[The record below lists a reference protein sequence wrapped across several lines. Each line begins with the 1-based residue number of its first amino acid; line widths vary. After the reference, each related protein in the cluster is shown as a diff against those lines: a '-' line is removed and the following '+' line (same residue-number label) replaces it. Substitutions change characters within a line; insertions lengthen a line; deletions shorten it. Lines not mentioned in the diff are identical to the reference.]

1 MNTFKRISFIL
12 LNLLCG
18 LFPLL
23 VYSQEPD
30 FNSDLYK
37 NEIRNTFAFRISGQI
52 EVQTQKDLVLDLSL
66 RQQLFLDFEFLKA
79 VDLEQLKEVKEKTKE
94 MVAQAKKLRQERA
107 RAQGKKKRQEVTQEW
122 NEYLKE
128 FDSEMDRLLQPKEKE
143 IFNDMAMATE
153 FFQLGVVEFLKKHST
168 SPESA
173 GNFDDES
180 IDEIEQ
186 EIVKIEKEVWKLLL
200 KSLDTDRL
208 PEFELA
214 LNDGLPGRSPSLS
227 VLWQSLWSL
236 ENGAESSSNNSRK
249 LPVFA
254 VRAGRLK
261 PVSHRPYPAGDD
273 LMRVLVMTSRGHPDQ
288 ELVDDCIQEMF
299 TAQFAIQ
306 KKYQSKRSGSLY
318 DMERIKQLNR
328 ERVEEQAKSRNQF
341 FDELPERVKNRV
353 GRAKITADYQR
364 HGIEAAWFSPEN
376 RELMEFPPDEND
388 LARLKENAKEAREHL
403 EERVQKLFRKF
414 VLAHLSSHFEPDSI
428 NIRWVHRNYPLQI
441 PPIELLGVERPK
453 GDFR

>member
-1 MNTFKRISFIL
+1 MNAFEKINFTFL
-12 LNLLCG
+12 LLLCG
-18 LFPLL
+18 FFPTPL
-23 VYSQEPD
+23 YSQEPD

-37 NEIRNTFAFRISGQI
+37 NEIRNTFTFRINGQVS
-52 EVQTQKDLVLDLSL
+52 VQAQKDLVLDLSSK
-66 RQQLFLDFEFLKA
+66 QQLFLDFEFLKA
-79 VDLEQLKEVKEKTKE
+79 VGLENLKEVEEKTRE
-94 MVAQAKKLRQERA
+94 MVGRARKLGRERA
-107 RAQGKKKRQEVTQEW
+107 RAKGNKKKRTVTKEW

-128 FDSEMDRLLQPKEKE
+128 FDSEMDQLLLPKEKE
-143 IFNDMAMATE
+143 ILDDMAMATE

-173 GNFDDES
+173 VNYDES
-180 IDEIEQ
+180 LDEIDL
-186 EIVKIEKEVWKLLL
+186 EILKIEKEVWKLLL
-200 KSLDTDRL
+200 KSLDADRI

-214 LNDGLPGRSPSLS
+214 LNDGLPNRSPSLS
-227 VLWQSLWSL
+227 VLWRSLWNL
-236 ENGAESSSNNSRK
+236 ENGVEANDSGNQ
-249 LPVFA
+249 PVFA

-261 PVSHRPYPAGDD
+261 PVSHRPYPIGGD
-273 LMRVLVMTSRGHPDQ
+273 LMRVLGMTSRGHPDQ

-299 TAQFAIQ
+299 MAKLAIQ
-306 KKYQSKRSGSLY
+306 EKYQSKRSEGSLY
-318 DMERIKQLNR
+318 DMERIEELNR
-328 ERVEEQAKSRNQF
+328 EWAEEQTKSNNLI